1 MEIKILASTKPGYCM
16 TADEAIDFSGKS
28 AGICYLPDT
37 TETLFNEP
45 AEKTLKRAKNNIA
58 LVLLKTAIK
67 SGKMSREAVS
77 EFCSGHIA
85 FKMTLGETAVRGLL
99 SVRRSVITIC
109 QSWEKRNGY
118 LKGRCL
124 PERCELKKLL
134 LKRMTIRSA

>member
-58 LVLLKTAIK
+58 L
-67 SGKMSREAVS
+67 
-77 EFCSGHIA
+77 GHH
-85 FKMTLGETAVRGLL
+85 
-99 SVRRSVITIC
+99 SVFGHTFSYGS
-109 QSWEKRNGY
+109 Q
-118 LKGRCL
+118 
-124 PERCELKKLL
+124 
-134 LKRMTIRSA
+134 